1 MTQRF
6 DTGVMGLFARL
17 RQAYPETDPALR
29 EAQAEAALAT
39 RRGQAQWQAPPT
51 AARHAS
57 PLLKPFLKN
66 AGAGL
71 SELKRRWPEI
81 VGDSLGQATAPE
93 KLAAGVLTVRAPSAI
108 APFIQ
113 HQASLILNR
122 CALMGAKASKLAI
135 AHGAPVKASARSDR
149 RQALRPLSPEEEADL
164 AATLTLLPEGRL
176 KQAVARLG
184 RAMRR
189 S

>member
-17 RQAYPETDPALR
+17 RHAYPDPDPALS
-29 EAQAEAALAT
+29 EAEAEAALAT
-39 RRGQAQWQAPPT
+39 RRGKAQWQPPPT

-57 PLLKPFLKN
+57 PLLKPLLKD

-71 SELKRRWPEI
+71 SELKRRWPEV
-81 VGDSLGQATAPE
+81 VGESLGQATAPE

-113 HQASLILNR
+113 HQAALILNR
-122 CALMGAKASKLAI
+122 CALMGAKAVRLAI
-135 AHGAPVKASARSDR
+135 VHGAPAKASMRSAK
-149 RQALRPLSPEEEADL
+149 RQELRPLSLEEEADL
-164 AATLTLLPEGRL
+164 AAALTRLPEGRL

-184 RAMRR
+184 RAMKRG
-189 S
+189 